1 MLISSRPRFRWA
13 ALGATVTITVECEV
27 HMIRWMMLGLL
38 LCNTIYFVWQHNSK
52 EVVGASAAIQ
62 PSAANDA
69 RLTLVSEASS
79 KNGGAS
85 SAKPAT
91 QPLTTNTA
99 VSQPPAPICHMVG
112 PFKEKISAHQV
123 QDRLKALDIPVHT
136 FQVNIPDKPD
146 YWVHLGPMRS
156 RKEALD
162 ILRELQAKKIDS
174 FLITEGE
181 LLNGIS
187 LGFFTRE
194 ELAQVV
200 LKQRREQ
207 GYDAKIRAVP
217 RFTQELWEV
226 FSGDHAGKL
235 SSEVLKKIIAGTQGV
250 ELRKN
255 SCDLVASA
263 EKLD

>member
-1 MLISSRPRFRWA
+1 MTRW
-13 ALGATVTITVECEV
+13 LV
-27 HMIRWMMLGLL
+27 LGLL
-38 LCNTIYFVWQHNSK
+38 LGNAIYFLWQHNAQ
-52 EVVGASAAIQ
+52 VVAIAPDLAPTKSALGERLALLAEARGV
-62 PSAANDA
+62 AAADGKSDA
-69 RLTLVSEASS
+69 
-79 KNGGAS
+79 
-85 SAKPAT
+85 SAKPASK
-91 QPLTTNTA
+91 PE
-99 VSQPPAPICHMVG
+99 VSEPPTPICHMIG

-123 QDRLKALDIPVHT
+123 QDRLKALDIQLHT

-162 ILRELQAKKIDS
+162 TLRELQAKKIDS

-187 LGFFTRE
+187 LGFYTKE
-194 ELAQVV
+194 ELAQAV

-207 GYDAKIRAVP
+207 GYAAKILAVP

-226 FSGDHAGKL
+226 FADGQYSKFSDEL
-235 SSEVLKKIIAGTQGV
+235 WKKITAGTQGL

-255 SCDLVASA
+255 SCDLIASA